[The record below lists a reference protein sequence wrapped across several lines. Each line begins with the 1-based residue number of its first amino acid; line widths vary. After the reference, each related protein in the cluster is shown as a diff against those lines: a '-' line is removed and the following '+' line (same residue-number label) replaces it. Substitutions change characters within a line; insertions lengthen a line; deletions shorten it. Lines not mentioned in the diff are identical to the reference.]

1 MELKLLDG
9 EFSVCKLNGPQEVD
23 FNTPFL
29 FIGKTDEEISIV
41 CPTECAPQN
50 AAAAEHGWRG
60 MRICGELDFSLTGI
74 LARLANILAQNNI
87 PIFAVSTYNTDY
99 IFIKSDTLAHAVD
112 CLQQAGY
119 CFVSSIG

>member
-1 MELKLLDG
+1 MELKLLGG
-9 EFSVCKLNGPQEVD
+9 EFSVCKLNGPEEVD
-23 FNTPFL
+23 FSAPFL
-29 FIGKTDEEISIV
+29 FIGKTDEEISLV
-41 CPTECAPQN
+41 CPTEYAPQN

-74 LARLANILAQNNI
+74 LARLAGILAQNGI

-99 IFIKSDTLAHAVD
+99 IFIKNDTLFHAVD

-119 CFVSSIG
+119 LFVS